1 MLYSQAVRS
10 NTDDAAVHRQ
20 LLMRESTIV
29 GSVSYAAD
37 IIKRFSSSVLVQMKQ
52 PWPSTD
58 HAEAKEIAVNNRTRS
73 KIAYT

>member
-20 LLMRESTIV
+20 LMRESTII
-29 GSVSYAAD
+29 GTVSYAAD